1 MKYEEFVCCMQ
12 TKMQEKLGD
21 EVRTELHQVTK
32 NNDIVLDGLTFY
44 QQGTNMAPTF
54 YLNDLYQEYIE
65 GKTIPEI
72 TEHVCELYHHAA
84 VAEEFRPEEYL
95 NYEKVR
101 THLACKLINYKKN
114 ERLLK
119 EVADLL

>member
-44 QQGTNMAPTF
+44 QQGMPCWNQIRYDFM
-54 YLNDLYQEYIE
+54 
-65 GKTIPEI
+65 
-72 TEHVCELYHHAA
+72 
-84 VAEEFRPEEYL
+84 
-95 NYEKVR
+95 
-101 THLACKLINYKKN
+101 
-114 ERLLK
+114 
-119 EVADLL
+119 